1 MNIHLKISQWS
12 QKQNLNHSKAT
23 AIVNLVDQP
32 KATATGHNTTN
43 QLQSS
48 WKTLSS
54 LIYAFFYRLNC
65 QFFRFL
71 LDHLVHFYVQFPVEP
86 VQLVGPVFKNRRRKA
101 QRSKRFKQ
109 LSPSISLY
117 HLLNFMSES
126 LIPKKK
132 ILDLG
137 FEFWNWW
144 NLNLGYVS

>member
-12 QKQNLNHSKAT
+12 QKQNLNHSKHIQIRSQPT
-23 AIVNLVDQP
+23 IVNLVDQP

-137 FEFWNWW
+137 FEFWNR
-144 NLNLGYVS
+144 